1 MYNSRPRRMSYEGF
15 GDSIAVPENYG
26 GSAFREAPLPEMIEP
41 SEYEENVEREESPA
55 EERIEEEGTVEAGL
69 SLGERC
75 EKKHSLFGSGF
86 GFRVPRIFG
95 EIGFEE
101 LLIIGLIFLIA
112 QSENNE
118 DIIVLLALLLFIG

>member
-15 GDSIAVPENYG
+15 GESIAVPENYS
-26 GSAFREAPLPEMIEP
+26 GSAFREPPLSAGTVP
-41 SEYEENVEREESPA
+41 SMDEEALDVEDSSA
-55 EERIEEEGTVEAGL
+55 EEKIEEAEAIEAGL
-69 SLGERC
+69 SLGEKC
-75 EKKHSLFGSGF
+75 EKKLSSFGSGF
-86 GFRVPRIFG
+86 GFRFPRIFG